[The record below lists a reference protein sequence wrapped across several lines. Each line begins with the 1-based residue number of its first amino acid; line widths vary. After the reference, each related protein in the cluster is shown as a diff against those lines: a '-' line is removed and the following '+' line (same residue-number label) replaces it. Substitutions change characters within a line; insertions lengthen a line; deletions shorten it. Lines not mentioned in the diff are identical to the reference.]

1 MKRVGL
7 GLVGTGGWGAMHART
22 YATIEYASLVA
33 VADADPAR
41 AKSLADQYGATAYGD
56 YRELMK
62 DARVDAVA
70 IVTPDFAHEEIAL
83 AAAAAGKHI
92 LAEKPLAMTVEACD
106 RIIEAAER
114 AGVKLMVDFHAR
126 WSPPLYKMRDA
137 VAKGEIGTP
146 KHVYYRL
153 NDRIFVPTK
162 MLSWAGKTTV
172 MWFVGS
178 HTIDTLRWL
187 LGDEVKRVYAI
198 AGRGVLTGMGI
209 DTPDYYQATL
219 EFHGGAT
226 AVIENS
232 WILPDTMPNIVD
244 VKCELVG
251 TKGALYMDA
260 THNRALEKYTGE
272 GGEYP
277 DLFVM
282 PSIYGRQQGFA
293 AESIRHFV
301 ECVHADRTPMVTGR
315 DGLEATRVICA
326 IEKSV
331 MLGTPVDVAHEK
343 VR

>member
-7 GLVGTGGWGAMHART
+7 GLIGTGGWGAMHART
-22 YATIEYASLVA
+22 YATVEYAKLIA
-33 VADADPAR
+33 VADVDAAR
-41 AKSLADQYGATAYGD
+41 AKSLADQYGATAYDD
-56 YRELMK
+56 YRKLLA
-62 DARVDAVA
+62 DDRVDAVA

-92 LAEKPLAMTVEACD
+92 LAEKPLAMTVEGCE
-106 RIIEAAER
+106 RIVAAADR

-137 VAKGEIGTP
+137 IAKGEIGTP
-146 KHVYYRL
+146 KHVYYRI

-162 MLSWAGKTTV
+162 MLSWADKTTV

-178 HTIDTLRWL
+178 HAIDTVRWL
-187 LGDEVKRVYAI
+187 LGDEVTRVYAV

-219 EFHGGAT
+219 DFRGGAT
-226 AVIENS
+226 AAIENS
-232 WILPDTMPNIVD
+232 WILPDSMPNMVD

-260 THNRALEKYTGE
+260 THNRALEKYTSE

-301 ECVHADRTPMVTGR
+301 ECVYRDAQPLVNGR
-315 DGLEATRVICA
+315 DGLEVTKVICA
-326 IEKSV
+326 VEESV
-331 MLGTPVDVAHEK
+331 RSGLPVQVA
-343 VR
+343 